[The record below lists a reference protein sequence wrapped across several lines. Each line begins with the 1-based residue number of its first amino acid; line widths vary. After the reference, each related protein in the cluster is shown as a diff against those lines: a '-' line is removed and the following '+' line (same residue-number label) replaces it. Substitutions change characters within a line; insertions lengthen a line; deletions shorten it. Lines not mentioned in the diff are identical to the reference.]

1 MVIISKESKYSTGDK
16 QAQETVKAILN
27 KSN

>member
-1 MVIISKESKYSTGDK
+1 MIIIPKDSRYATGDK

>member
-1 MVIISKESKYSTGDK
+1 MIIIPKDSKYSTGDK